1 VRKLNDEFDLGQ
13 LLDRRGD
20 KDIKALLFVISR
32 SGVQISPRFDVKIR
46 HRVASLSECLF
57 L

>member
-1 VRKLNDEFDLGQ
+1 MRKLNDEFDLGQ